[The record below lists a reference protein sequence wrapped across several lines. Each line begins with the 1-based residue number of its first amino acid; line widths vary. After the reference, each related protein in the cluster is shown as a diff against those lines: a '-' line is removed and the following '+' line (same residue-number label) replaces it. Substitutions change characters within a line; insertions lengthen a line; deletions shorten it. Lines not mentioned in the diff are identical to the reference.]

1 MDGSEIGNGISNLKG
16 TSESESNCRFIHSFV
31 FCERKLKE
39 SDLAPLATSMYM
51 PSTAQRSIGA

>member
-1 MDGSEIGNGISNLKG
+1 
-16 TSESESNCRFIHSFV
+16 
-31 FCERKLKE
+31 LKE